1 MENATQKLLGFA
13 RIQKSSTS
21 RLLEA
26 LDKFIENTAFIYD
39 SMKENLFHLVILAYN
54 VRILLSIS
62 IERYS
67 HVMCFYR

>member
-1 MENATQKLLGFA
+1 MENTTQKLLGFA

-21 RLLEA
+21 RLLED

>member
-1 MENATQKLLGFA
+1 MENTTQKLLGFA